1 MKKIHLDLDRL
12 RVETFA
18 TSDADAA
25 PRGTVHGHW
34 SQRGTC
40 DAVVGTC
47 QYGGSC
53 GAGCPTLVA
62 ACTGLACV

>member
-1 MKKIHLDLDRL
+1 MKKIRLDLDRL
-12 RVETFA
+12 NVDTFA
-18 TSDADAA
+18 TIADEVDA
-25 PRGTVHGHW
+25 RGTVHGQW

-53 GAGCPTLVA
+53 GAGCHTA
-62 ACTGLACV
+62 GCTGIDCV

>member
-18 TSDADAA
+18 TSDADAT
-25 PRGTVHGHW
+25 PIGTVHGHW
-34 SQRGTC
+34 SQPGTC

-53 GAGCPTLVA
+53 GAGCATRK
-62 ACTGLACV
+62 CTGIDCV